1 MSTENITPHIEI
13 NETVLDALIKATNVG
28 LQMTGVTPDAVGCA
42 KFPASKHGLSI
53 LVGLMGEWTGTLTL
67 NMSEDVGLL
76 LTEGLLGE
84 RPEAFNEEVLDV
96 VGEVGNMISGA
107 FKDTLENSE
116 ISLDG
121 ISCPTW

>member
-1 MSTENITPHIEI
+1 
-13 NETVLDALIKATNVG
+13 
-28 LQMTGVTPDAVGCA
+28 
-42 KFPASKHGLSI
+42 
-53 LVGLMGEWTGTLTL
+53 MGEWTGTLTL